1 MKNLI
6 SYRNKARLLC
16 LAVLQVFR
24 TAGTIGVA
32 LLLNQLIDAV
42 ANAILTE
49 ETNALLL
56 HAGFCC
62 AYALLLGALILL
74 CEKCKAHTVKHIM
87 LNIRKG
93 VIHGILEKDIPDF
106 QSENNAEYLTLLT
119 QNLATLEENYLKNM
133 VSIYESCLS
142 ILFALG
148 MLISIHPVIAA
159 ISVAAMAI
167 PSFIPKLFGN
177 TLGKLQSAIMQH
189 SSSYNARIKDILNGF
204 ELVKTYQ
211 ISDHVVDLHTAS
223 ALAVERC
230 KTHYAEKMGWVIGLA
245 SMSSVAVQFLIMTL
259 SGVFAV
265 HGWISI
271 GSIVAVTQLTGQ
283 VISPAFQL
291 SAKISQF
298 KAVQPVCKQITDLTQ
313 ESVQIS
319 RRAVPVHTF
328 QELALHDVSF
338 SYGKDP
344 VLQHINVSFQ
354 AGKKYAII
362 GKSGCGKSTLL
373 KLIAGYFA
381 QYEGSMTVDGSRNA
395 VCDSTMISQNVLLFD
410 DTIRNNLTLYSYF
423 SEEEIHAAIHAVG
436 LDNVVAALDEGLET
450 SVEENGKR
458 FSGGEK
464 QRIAMA
470 RALLHRKKLM
480 LFDEATA
487 SLDNESAKNVEDC
500 ILGLDG
506 VTCIT
511 VTHRLLRSVLEQ
523 YDQILVMEH
532 GKLVASGT
540 YRELVEQSISVPFG
554 SMLLSTQNSA

>member
-1 MKNLI
+1 MRRI
-6 SYRNKARLLC
+6 IIYQNKARLLC
-16 LAVLQVFR
+16 LAALQAFR

-32 LLLNQLIDAV
+32 LLLNRLIDAV
-42 ANAILTE
+42 ANAIRTE
-49 ETNALLL
+49 ETDSLLYY
-56 HAGFCC
+56 AAFCC
-62 AYALLLGALILL
+62 AYALLLGVLILL
-74 CEKCKAHTVKHIM
+74 SETCKAHTVKHIM
-87 LNIRKG
+87 LTIRKG
-93 VIHGILEKDIPDF
+93 VIQSILKKDIPDY
-106 QSENNAEYLTLLT
+106 QSGNNAEYLTLLS

-133 VSIYESCLS
+133 ISIYESCLS

-159 ISVAAMAI
+159 ISVGAMAI
-167 PSFIPKLFGN
+167 PSLIPKLFGN
-177 TLGKLQSAIMQH
+177 ALGKLQSTIMQR
-189 SSSYNARIKDILNGF
+189 SSAYNAWIKDILNGF

-211 ISDHVVDLHTAS
+211 ISDRVANRHTAS
-223 ALAVERC
+223 ALAVENS
-230 KTHYAEKMGWVIGLA
+230 KTHYALKMGWVIGLA

-298 KAVQPVCKQITDLTQ
+298 KAVRPVCKQITDLTQ
-313 ESVQIS
+313 KRVQPS
-319 RRAVPVHTF
+319 HHAVPIHAF

-344 VLQHINVSFQ
+344 VLQHLSVSFE

-373 KLIAGYFA
+373 KLIAGYFS
-381 QYEGSMTVDGSRNA
+381 QYEGSMTVDGSRDA
-395 VCDSTMISQNVLLFD
+395 VCDSTMISQNVFLFD
-410 DTIRNNLTLYSYF
+410 DTIRNNLTLYSDF
-423 SEEEIHAAIHAVG
+423 PEDEIQAAVHAVG
-436 LDNVVAALDEGLET
+436 LDDVVAALDEGLET

-470 RALLHRKKLM
+470 RALLHRKNLM